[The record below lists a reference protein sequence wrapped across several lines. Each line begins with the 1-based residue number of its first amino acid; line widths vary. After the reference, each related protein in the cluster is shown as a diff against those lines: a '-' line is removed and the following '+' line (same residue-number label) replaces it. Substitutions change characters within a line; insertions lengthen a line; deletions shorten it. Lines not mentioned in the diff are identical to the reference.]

1 MGFFLAKREDA
12 RILSSLFIW
21 FGLFLYNSG
30 LDKMYVQRAAMF
42 NSKCS
47 CVYNHNGLNQTNRKK
62 FFLFT
67 GSIQFSGT
75 AVCGCTVKP
84 FAINYICDYETIRLQ
99 RYFLW
104 QFSLKGQAVG
114 LLQNLHLAG
123 CIWQTK
129 PCTRAIR
136 PLGAT

>member
-1 MGFFLAKREDA
+1 MVKLKLFFIEN
-12 RILSSLFIW
+12 ILYLETAQPYSFI
-21 FGLFLYNSG
+21 L
-30 LDKMYVQRAAMF
+30 
-42 NSKCS
+42 
-47 CVYNHNGLNQTNRKK
+47 
-62 FFLFT
+62 
-67 GSIQFSGT
+67 
-75 AVCGCTVKP
+75 
-84 FAINYICDYETIRLQ
+84 NYIWNCVTIRLQ